1 MSVGQKLCKDY
12 RMHDVYASTAQGEYP
27 NWVGIKMS
35 FSQCSCQ
42 LLLLKAKQLVQGEE
56 SPDATARTCSCTAAR
71 KVILRVVANAAH
83 LPKLRHALAGSVAE
97 PASDSRTR
105 VAGAKACCSLCS
117 ARSVQRT
124 TLTKSMTAP
133 QHDSPA
139 QPLTSWAQVHA
150 HAACAPVL
158 RCDSQ

>member
-1 MSVGQKLCKDY
+1 MQLPIAVAESK
-12 RMHDVYASTAQGEYP
+12 TTGE
-27 NWVGIKMS
+27 GT
-35 FSQCSCQ
+35 
-42 LLLLKAKQLVQGEE
+42 E
-56 SPDATARTCSCTAAR
+56 SPDAAARTCSCTAAR
-71 KVILRVVANAAH
+71 NVILRVVANAAH

-133 QHDSPA
+133 
-139 QPLTSWAQVHA
+139 TT
-150 HAACAPVL
+150 
-158 RCDSQ
+158 

>member
-1 MSVGQKLCKDY
+1 MQLPIAVAESK
-12 RMHDVYASTAQGEYP
+12 TTGE
-27 NWVGIKMS
+27 GT
-35 FSQCSCQ
+35 
-42 LLLLKAKQLVQGEE
+42 E
-56 SPDATARTCSCTAAR
+56 SPDATARICSFTAAR
-71 KVILRVVANAAH
+71 NVILRVVANAAH
-83 LPKLRHALAGSVAE
+83 LPKLRHALAGNVAE
-97 PASDSRTR
+97 PAADSRTR